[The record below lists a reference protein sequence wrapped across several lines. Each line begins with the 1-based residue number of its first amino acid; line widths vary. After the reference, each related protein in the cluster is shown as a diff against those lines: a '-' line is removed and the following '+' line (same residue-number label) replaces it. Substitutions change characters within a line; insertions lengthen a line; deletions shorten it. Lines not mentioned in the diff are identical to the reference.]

1 MQYKITTCRSCE
13 NDALETFLDLGNKP
27 PSDRILTEQML
38 SQSEPFY
45 PLEVAFCP
53 QCSLVQILETIPP
66 EDLFTDGY
74 EYYSSFIPALLEHS
88 RENVL
93 DLIQSRKLNA
103 NSFIIEPASNDG
115 YLLKNYVEKGI
126 PVLGIDPAPGQVEA
140 AEKIGVPTLNAF
152 FTVELAAQLRNEGK
166 QADVVHANNVL
177 AHVADTNGF
186 VKGIQTILKDSGV
199 AVIEAPYLKELIDH
213 CEFDTIY
220 HEHLCYFSVTALD
233 YLFRRHS
240 LFLNEVK
247 QIPIHGGSL
256 RLYVEPQ
263 ENVGESVKTMMA
275 EEAAQKM
282 NQISYYQNFSA
293 KVNILKDELSSLLH
307 SLKKVGNRIAAYGAA
322 AKGTMM
328 TNYVDIGTDLIDFV
342 VDRNTHKH
350 GKYMPGK
357 HLPIFPVEKLLEE
370 MPDYV
375 LILAWNFAE
384 EIMQQQKEYKQKG
397 GNFIIPVPEPK
408 IV

>member
-1 MQYKITTCRSCE
+1 MKTENARCRSCNQE
-13 NDALETFLDLGNKP
+13 GIEIFLDLGAKP
-27 PSDRILTEQML
+27 PSDRILTEEML
-38 SQSEPFY
+38 KQPETFY

-53 QCSLVQILETIPP
+53 QCSLVQILETVPP

-74 EYYSSFIPALLEHS
+74 EYYSSFIPSLLDHS
-88 RENVL
+88 KENVM
-93 DLIQSRKLNA
+93 DLIQSRKLGA
-103 NSFIIEPASNDG
+103 NSFIIELASNDG
-115 YLLKNYVEKGI
+115 YLLKNYVEAGI
-126 PVLGIDPAPGQVEA
+126 PVMGIDPAPGQAEA

-152 FTVELAAQLRNEGK
+152 FTVDLASQLRNDGK

-186 VKGIQTILKDSGV
+186 VEGIRTILKDNGV
-199 AVIEAPYLKELIDH
+199 AVIEVPYLKELIDH

-233 YLFRRHS
+233 HLFRRHS
-240 LFLNEVK
+240 VFLNEVK

-256 RLYVEPQ
+256 RLYVEPR
-263 ENVGESVKTMMA
+263 ENVGESVKRLMA

-282 NQISYYQNFSA
+282 DQISYYQNFSE
-293 KVNILKDELSSLLH
+293 KVNKLKGELSGLMQ
-307 SLKKVGNRIAAYGAA
+307 SLKKDGNRIAAYGAA

-328 TNYVDIGTDLIDFV
+328 TNFVDIGTDLIDFV

-357 HLPIFPVEKLLEE
+357 HLPIFGTEKLLEE

-384 EIMQQQKEYKQKG
+384 EIMKQQKEYVERG
-397 GNFIIPVPEPK
+397 GRFIVPVPRPR
-408 IV
+408 IL

>member
-1 MQYKITTCRSCE
+1 MKAENASCRSCGQRE
-13 NDALETFLDLGNKP
+13 LEVFLDLGAKP
-27 PSDRILTEQML
+27 PSDRILTEEML
-38 SQSEPFY
+38 KQPEPFY

-53 QCSLVQILETIPP
+53 QCSLVQILETVPP

-74 EYYSSFIPALLEHS
+74 EYYSSFIPSLLEHS
-88 RENVL
+88 RENVM
-93 DLIQSRKLNA
+93 DLIQSRKLDSK
-103 NSFIIEPASNDG
+103 SFIIELASNDG

-126 PVLGIDPAPGQVEA
+126 PVLGIDPAPGQAEE
-140 AEKIGVPTLNAF
+140 AEKKSVPTLNAF
-152 FTVELAAQLRNEGK
+152 FTVDLATHLRNDGK

-177 AHVADTNGF
+177 AHVADTNGS

-199 AVIEAPYLKELIDH
+199 AVIEVPYLKELIDH

-233 YLFRRHS
+233 HLFRRHS
-240 LFLNEVK
+240 LFLNEVR

-256 RLYVEPQ
+256 RLYIEPQ
-263 ENVGESVKTMMA
+263 ENVRESVKRLIA
-275 EEAAQKM
+275 EEASQKM
-282 NQISYYQNFSA
+282 DQIGYYQNFSER
-293 KVNILKDELSSLLH
+293 VNKLKGELSGLLQ
-307 SLKKVGNRIAAYGAA
+307 SLKKSGNRIAAYGAA

-328 TNYVDIGTDLIDFV
+328 TNFVDIGPHTIDFV

-357 HLPIFPVEKLLEE
+357 HLPIFGTEKLLQE
-370 MPDYV
+370 MPEYV

-384 EIMQQQKEYKQKG
+384 EIMEQQKEYKEKDSWPCCLSRKTK
-397 GNFIIPVPEPK
+397 N
-408 IV
+408 

>member
-1 MQYKITTCRSCE
+1 MQNRINVCRSCE
-13 NDALETFLDLGNKP
+13 NSGLEIFLDLGNKP
-27 PSDRILTEQML
+27 PSDRILTEEML
-38 SQSEPFY
+38 KQPEPFY

-53 QCSLVQILETIPP
+53 KCSLVQILETVPP
-66 EDLFTDGY
+66 EDLFTGGY
-74 EYYSSFIPALLEHS
+74 EYYSSFIPSLLEHS
-88 RENVL
+88 RENVM
-93 DLIQSRKLNA
+93 DLIQSRKLDA
-103 NSFIIEPASNDG
+103 DSLIIELASNDG

-126 PVLGIDPAPGQVEA
+126 PVLGIDPAPGQAEA

-152 FTVELAAQLRNEGK
+152 FTVELASKLRSEGK
-166 QADVVHANNVL
+166 QADVVHVNNVL

-186 VKGIQTILKDSGV
+186 VQGIRNIIKDSGV
-199 AVIEAPYLKELIDH
+199 AVIEVPYLKELIDH

-233 YLFRRHS
+233 HLFRRHS

-263 ENVGESVKTMMA
+263 EKVGESVKEILA
-275 EEAAQKM
+275 EEVAQKM
-282 NQISYYQNFSA
+282 DQIGYYRNFSE
-293 KVNILKDELSSLLH
+293 KVNILKKELFDLLQ
-307 SLKKVGNRIAAYGAA
+307 SLKKDGNRIAAYGAA

-328 TNYVDIGTDLIDFV
+328 TNYVDIGIDLIDFV

-384 EIMQQQKEYKQKG
+384 EIMDQQKEYRKKG
-397 GNFIIPVPEPK
+397 GKFIIPVPEPR
-408 IV
+408 VV